1 MNLRNRRR
9 TYVAVAGA
17 AAVALALTACG
28 SSSSSS
34 SPSGGSIT
42 STKDATVAALVPASV
57 VTQGTI
63 TFATDASY
71 APNEFFDTDGKTIIG
86 MDIDLGNALAQT
98 MGLQAKWVNAS
109 FDSIIPGLTA
119 AKYDVGMSSFTDTKA
134 RQQQVDMVTYFTAGT
149 SYAFAAGNPK
159 NVSLDNL
166 CGLTVAVQSATVQV
180 TDLQS
185 RSAACVKA
193 GKPAITLT
201 QLTLQTDVNLAVISG
216 KAAAEF
222 ADSPVVAYA
231 VSQSNGQLQLSA
243 DSYDSAPYGIAI
255 PKTPGLAKAFQA
267 ATQLLMGNGT
277 YLNILKKWG
286 VQAGA
291 ITTSQIN
298 PATS

>member
-1 MNLRNRRR
+1 M
-9 TYVAVAGA
+9 AVAGA

-34 SPSGGSIT
+34 SSSTSPSGGSIT
-42 STKDATVAALVPASV
+42 STKDATVAALVPASIASK
-57 VTQGTI
+57 GTI

-119 AKYDVGMSSFTDTKA
+119 AKYDIGMSSFTDTKA

-149 SYAFAAGNPK
+149 SYAFASGNPK
-159 NVSLDNL
+159 NVSLNNL
-166 CGLTVAVQSATVQV
+166 CGLTIAVQSGTVQV
-180 TDLQS
+180 TDLQA
-185 RSAACVKA
+185 RSAACTKA
-193 GKPAITLT
+193 GKAAITLT
-201 QLTLQTDVNLAVISG
+201 QLTRQTDVNLAVISG
-216 KAAAEF
+216 KASAEF

-231 VSQSNGQLQLSA
+231 VAQSNGQLQLSS
-243 DSYDSAPYGIAI
+243 DSYDNAPYGIAI
-255 PKTPGLAKAFQA
+255 PKTPGMAKAFQA
-267 ATQLLMGNGT
+267 ATQLLMGNGI